1 VFYARAALLACG
13 LGAVFATAG
22 SCRAWRNAEG
32 VMLIPAYCDTVPPRV
47 TWRTPIAHVPAV
59 APPAAGRGALAGV
72 VTERG
77 SGRALSDAVVSL
89 LSPDARLPLARS
101 DSAGGFGAAGVA
113 PGEYTLEVRGS
124 GTVWMPDRCPY
135 AAADSIRFE

>member
-1 VFYARAALLACG
+1 
-13 LGAVFATAG
+13 
-22 SCRAWRNAEG
+22 
-32 VMLIPAYCDTVPPRV
+32 MLIPPYCDTVPPRV

-101 DSAGGFGAAGVA
+101 DSAGGFGAADVA
-113 PGEYTLEVRGS
+113 PGEYTLEVRRIGYRMDARPLSVRS
-124 GTVWMPDRCPY
+124 GRLDTVRVELASQSCVGY
-135 AAADSIRFE
+135 